1 MAKGLRNSGSQRYRQ
16 QVKTEGQAKK
26 QVNPLSKGKHIN
38 CFFKCQL
45 NVTNLVF
52 CLVPNFNSINEC
64 HYRPKMPY
72 VIVEGILSSSSGD
85 LNFARPS
92 SSGGS
97 TPDRKPAFQVA
108 VSGLKGNFF

>member
-1 MAKGLRNSGSQRYRQ
+1 MSEEKEKSFKVY
-16 QVKTEGQAKK
+16 KK
-26 QVNPLSKGKHIN
+26 FVEAI
-38 CFFKCQL
+38 
-45 NVTNLVF
+45 LVF
-52 CLVPNFNSINEC
+52 CLVPNFNTTNES